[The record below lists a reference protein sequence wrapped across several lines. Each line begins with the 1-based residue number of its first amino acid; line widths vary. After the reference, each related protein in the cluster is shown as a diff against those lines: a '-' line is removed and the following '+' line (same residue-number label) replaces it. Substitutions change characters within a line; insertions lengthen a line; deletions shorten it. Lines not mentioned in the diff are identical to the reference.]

1 MPRIL
6 RNRARLTGAAVA
18 VAALIGLPLTG
29 CTALSIP
36 IDGASNDE
44 RPQSSPDPTAAGVD
58 STDIF
63 DLKVGDCKLEDDI
76 SSGQL
81 SDTRIVSCTE
91 PHDEEVYHEFEM
103 KDGVYPPA
111 ALIEREAFEQC
122 GDAFEGYVGVSYEES
137 MLEFAYFSP
146 TEDGWT
152 QLDDRVVQCVLY
164 AGDGSRLETS
174 MKDAGV

>member
-1 MPRIL
+1 MPRIP

-18 VAALIGLPLTG
+18 IGAVIGLPLTG
-29 CTALSIP
+29 CAALSIP
-36 IDGASNDE
+36 IDGASSDE
-44 RPQSSPDPTAAGVD
+44 RAQSSSDPAAADVD

-81 SDTRIVSCTE
+81 SDTRIVACTE

-111 ALIEREAFEQC
+111 AVIEREAFEQC
-122 GDAFEGYVGVSYEES
+122 GGAFEGYVGVSYEES
-137 MLEFAYFSP
+137 LLEFAYFSP
-146 TEDGWT
+146 TEGGWNK
-152 QLDDRVVQCVLY
+152 LDDRVVQCVLY
-164 AGDGSRLETS
+164 AGDGSQLDAS